1 MQLHSGENGMA
12 TLAMIL
18 AWYKKY
24 PSAESIRQECL
35 ASRNNTSVRQMIAA
49 GEAFGLS
56 AQVFRNPTTEM
67 IRAQSTPVVIRVGRF
82 YEIVTGFK
90 NGKICL
96 ISSSCGKYALT
107 EEAFEK
113 YLDGS
118 TAIVYTPAESFVPDG
133 KPEGFFAPVIRRFR
147 ENKKDCIVLLF
158 LYLLAAAATVGMLF
172 VSRRMMDECLNGGNP
187 ARAPF
192 LMAAIVCITV
202 LDIAAAV
209 VTPLI
214 VFRSSR
220 DISAKSSSALYKKLL
235 SLPMHFFETH
245 FNGDLIDRVANN
257 ITLGK
262 KFLSE
267 IISKLVDLL
276 LVFVF
281 LLVLFLFN
289 PVMAAVCL
297 AAEIIFIIAYMTV
310 VSRIGVIS
318 RSLSVLQSNVSANTL
333 NGINLIETI
342 KTTGAERSF
351 FKVWCRAE
359 SDYDNKQKSLLKL
372 NALASLLND
381 LSDFLA
387 QGLLLFVGAVMM
399 INGNLTFGVMAV
411 FQTLINQLQK
421 NIRKSLLMMKDYQSI
436 KADIERSDDI
446 LQRES
451 RKEVEI
457 PEEPDKL
464 SGNIVFDH
472 VTFRY
477 NKGDEPVLR
486 DISFEFRHGEI
497 IALVGKTGSGKSTIL
512 KLLSD
517 LYTRESG
524 SILIDGRPI
533 EEIPTAVLRSS
544 VATVDQDVMTYADT
558 VRNNLKLWDNCIE
571 DYEMILAARDAQIHP
586 RIISSPDGYDGM
598 IEEHGRNF
606 SGGELQRL
614 ALARALSAE
623 PTILI
628 LDEFTSALD
637 VITEKKVFEAIR
649 NRNAG
654 VCVLAAHRLST
665 VMLCDRVLVI
675 DEGRIAEEGTPAEL
689 YQRGGKF
696 RKLVDSGG

>member
-1 MQLHSGENGMA
+1 MA

-24 PSAESIRQECL
+24 PSAEMIRQECL

-49 GEAFGLS
+49 GAAFGLS
-56 AQVFRNPTTEM
+56 AEVIRNPAPDI
-67 IRAQSTPVVIRVGRF
+67 IRAQNTPVVIRSGRY
-82 YEIVTGFK
+82 YEIVTGYK

-96 ISSSCGKYALT
+96 NSSSYGRYNIT
-107 EEAFEK
+107 GEAFEK
-113 YLDGS
+113 KLEGS
-118 TAIVYTPAESFVPDG
+118 TAIVFTPAEGFAPEG
-133 KPEGFFAPVIRRFR
+133 KPESFFAPVIRRFR
-147 ENKKDCIVLLF
+147 ENKKDCIVLLL
-158 LYLLAAAATVGMLF
+158 LYLLSAGATVGMLF
-172 VSRRMMDECLNGGNP
+172 ASRAMMDECLSEGNA

-192 LMAAIVCITV
+192 LMAVIACIAV

-209 VTPLI
+209 ITPLI
-214 VFRSSR
+214 VFGSSR
-220 DISAKSSSALYKKLL
+220 KIAARSSSALYKKLL

-245 FNGDLIDRVANN
+245 INGDLIDRTMDN

-262 KFLSE
+262 RFLSD
-267 IISKLVDLL
+267 IISKLIDLIL
-276 LVFVF
+276 IFAF
-281 LLVLFLFN
+281 LLVLFLFD
-289 PVMAAVCL
+289 PVMAAICL
-297 AAEIIFIIAYMTV
+297 AVEIISVVLYMAV
-310 VSRIGVIS
+310 VSRVGVVS
-318 RSLSVLQSNVSANTL
+318 RSLSVLQSNVTSNTL

-351 FKVWCRAE
+351 FKVWCRSE
-359 SDYDNKQKSLLKL
+359 TDYDNKQKSLLKL

-381 LSDFLA
+381 LSDFFA
-387 QGLLLFVGAVMM
+387 QGALLFIGAFMM
-399 INGNLTFGVMAV
+399 INGSFSFGVMAV
-411 FQTLINQLQK
+411 FQTLVNQLQK
-421 NIRKSLLMMKDYQSI
+421 NVRKSLLMMKDYQRI
-436 KADIERSDDI
+436 KANIDRSDDI

-451 RKEVEI
+451 RGEVAI

-464 SGNIVFDH
+464 SGDIVFDH

-477 NKGDEPVLR
+477 NKGDEPALKDV
-486 DISFEFRHGEI
+486 SFTVRKGEI
-497 IALVGKTGSGKSTIL
+497 VALVGKTGSGKSTIL

-517 LYTRESG
+517 LYTQESG
-524 SILIDGRPI
+524 SILIDGKPI
-533 EEIPTAVLRSS
+533 GEIPTAVLHASI
-544 VATVDQDVMTYADT
+544 ATVDQDVMTYFDT
-558 VRNNLKLWDNCIE
+558 VRNNLKLWDDCIE

-598 IEEHGRNF
+598 IQEHGCNF

-665 VMLCDRVLVI
+665 VMLCDKVLVI
-675 DEGRIAEEGTPAEL
+675 EKGRIAEEGPPSEL
-689 YQRGGKF
+689 YNRDGIF
-696 RKLVDSGG
+696 RQLVDSGS

>member
-24 PSAESIRQECL
+24 PSTESIRQECL
-35 ASRNNTSVRQMIAA
+35 ASRNNTSVKQMIAA
-49 GEAFGLS
+49 GASFGLS
-56 AQVFRNPTTEM
+56 AEVFRNPTPEM
-67 IRAQSTPVVIRVGRF
+67 IRAQNSPVVIRVGRY
-82 YEIVTGFK
+82 YEIVTGSK

-96 ISSSCGKYALT
+96 TSPNYGKYAIT
-107 EEAFEK
+107 EEAFRK

-118 TAIVYTPAESFVPDG
+118 TAIVFTPTESFVPEG
-133 KPEGFFAPVIRRFR
+133 RPEGFFAPVIRRFR
-147 ENKKDCIVLLF
+147 ENKKDCIILFF

-172 VSRRMMDECLNGGNP
+172 VSKAMMDECLTNGDSS
-187 ARAPF
+187 RAPI
-192 LMAAIVCITV
+192 LIAAITCITA

-209 VTPLI
+209 ITPLI

-220 DISAKSSSALYKKLL
+220 DISAKSSSVLYKKLL

-245 FNGDLIDRVANN
+245 FNGDLIDRIANN
-257 ITLGK
+257 VMLGK
-262 KFLSE
+262 KFLSD
-267 IISKLVDLL
+267 IISKLVDLI
-276 LVFVF
+276 LVFIF

-289 PVMAAVCL
+289 PIMAAICL
-297 AAEIIFIIAYMTV
+297 AAEIIFIVMYMAV

-318 RSLSVLQSNVSANTL
+318 KSLSVLQSNVSSNTL

-359 SDYDNKQKSLLKL
+359 TDYDNKQKSLLKL

-381 LSDFLA
+381 LSDFFA
-387 QGLLLFVGAVMM
+387 QGLLLFIGAFMM
-399 INGNLTFGVMAV
+399 ISGHFTFGGMAV
-411 FQTLINQLQK
+411 FQTLVNQLQK
-421 NIRKSLLMMKDYQSI
+421 NVRKSLLMMKDYQNI
-436 KADIERSDDI
+436 KANIDRSDDI

-451 RKEVEI
+451 RREIGI

-477 NKGDEPVLR
+477 NKGDEPALK
-486 DISFEFRHGEI
+486 DISFEFKNGEI

-512 KLLSD
+512 KLLSN
-517 LYTRESG
+517 LYTQESG
-524 SILIDGRPI
+524 NILIDGMPI
-533 EEIPTAVLRSS
+533 GEIPAAVLHSS
-544 VATVDQDVMTYADT
+544 IATVDQDVMAYADT
-558 VRNNLKLWDNCIE
+558 IRNNLKLWDDCIE

-586 RIISSPDGYDGM
+586 RIISSPEGYDGL
-598 IEEHGRNF
+598 IQEHGRNF

-665 VMLCDRVLVI
+665 VMLCDKVLVI
-675 DEGRIAEEGTPAEL
+675 EKGRIAEEGTPSEL
-689 YQRGGKF
+689 YSRGGKF
-696 RKLVDSGG
+696 RQLVDSGV

>member
-24 PSAESIRQECL
+24 PSTESIRQQCL
-35 ASRNNTSVRQMIAA
+35 ASRNNTPVRQMIAA

-56 AQVFRNPTTEM
+56 AEVLRDPTPDM
-67 IRAQSTPVVIRVGRF
+67 IRAQKVPVVIRVGRY

-90 NGKICL
+90 NGKISL
-96 ISSSCGKYALT
+96 TSAHQGKYAIT
-107 EEAFEK
+107 EEAFAN
-113 YLDGS
+113 YLNGS
-118 TAIVYTPAESFVPDG
+118 TAIVFTPAESFAPEG
-133 KPEGFFAPVIRRFR
+133 KPEGFFAPVIRRFK
-147 ENKKDCIVLLF
+147 ENTKDCIVLLL
-158 LYLLAAAATVGMLF
+158 LYLLTAAATVGMLF
-172 VSRRMMDECLNGGNP
+172 VSRAMMDECLTGGNSQ
-187 ARAPF
+187 RAPLLLTLITF
-192 LMAAIVCITV
+192 IAA

-209 VTPLI
+209 ITPLI
-214 VFRSSR
+214 MFRSSR
-220 DISAKSSSALYKKLL
+220 DISARSSSKLYKKLL

-245 FNGDLIDRVANN
+245 FNGDLIDRMADN
-257 ITLGK
+257 IMLGK
-262 KFLSE
+262 KFLSD

-276 LVFVF
+276 LVFAF
-281 LLVLFLFN
+281 LLVLLLFN
-289 PVMAAVCL
+289 PALAAICI
-297 AAEIIFIIAYMTV
+297 AAEILFIIGYMAV

-318 RSLSVLQSNVSANTL
+318 KSLSVLQSTVSSNTL

-359 SDYDNKQKSLLKL
+359 TDYDNKQKNLLKL

-381 LSDFLA
+381 LSDFFA
-387 QGLLLFVGAVMM
+387 QGLLLFVGAFMM
-399 INGNLTFGVMAV
+399 INGNFTFGGMAV
-411 FQTLINQLQK
+411 FQTLVNQLQK
-421 NIRKSLLMMKDYQSI
+421 NVRKSLLMMKDYQGI
-436 KADIERSDDI
+436 KANIDRSDDI
-446 LQRES
+446 MQRES
-451 RKEVEI
+451 LKDVPI
-457 PEEPDKL
+457 PEEPNKL
-464 SGNIVFDH
+464 SGDIVFDH

-477 NKGDEPVLR
+477 NKGDEPALKDV
-486 DISFEFRHGEI
+486 SFEFKKGEI

-512 KLLSD
+512 KLLSN
-517 LYTRESG
+517 LYTQESG

-544 VATVDQDVMTYADT
+544 IATVDQDVMTYADT
-558 VRNNLKLWDNCIE
+558 VRNNLKLWDDCIE

-586 RIISSPDGYDGM
+586 RIISSPDGYDGL
-598 IEEHGRNF
+598 IQEHGRNF

-675 DEGRIAEEGTPAEL
+675 DKGRIAEEGAPSAL
-689 YQRGGKF
+689 YSMGGKF
-696 RKLVDSGG
+696 RELVDNG

>member
-24 PSAESIRQECL
+24 PSTESIRQKCL

-49 GEAFGLS
+49 GEAFGLT
-56 AQVFRNPTTEM
+56 AQVFKDPTPEM
-67 IRAQSTPVVIRVGRF
+67 ILAQRAPVVIRVGRF
-82 YEIVTGFK
+82 YEIFTGSK

-96 ISSSCGKYALT
+96 ASASSGRYAIT
-107 EEAFEK
+107 EEAFKK

-118 TAIVYTPAESFVPDG
+118 TAIVYTPMESFVPEG

-147 ENKKDCIVLLF
+147 ENRKDCIVLLF

-172 VSRRMMDECLNGGNP
+172 VSKRMMDECLTGGDFS
-187 ARAPF
+187 RAPF
-192 LMAAIVCITV
+192 LIAAIACIAL
-202 LDIAAAV
+202 LDIASAAI
-209 VTPLI
+209 TPLI

-220 DISAKSSSALYKKLL
+220 NISAKSSSALYKKLL

-245 FNGDLIDRVANN
+245 FNGDLIDRIADN
-257 ITLGK
+257 IMLGR

-289 PVMAAVCL
+289 PVMAAICL
-297 AAEIIFIIAYMTV
+297 AVEIIFIITYMTV

-318 RSLSVLQSNVSANTL
+318 KSISVLQSNVSANTL

-359 SDYDNKQKSLLKL
+359 TDYDNKQKSLLKL
-372 NALASLLND
+372 NALSSLLND
-381 LSDFLA
+381 LSDFFA
-387 QGLLLFVGAVMM
+387 QGSLLFIGAFMM
-399 INGNLTFGVMAV
+399 INGSFTFGLMAV
-411 FQTLINQLQK
+411 FQTLVNQLQK
-421 NIRKSLLMMKDYQSI
+421 NVRMSLLMMKDYQSI
-436 KADIERSDDI
+436 KANIDRSDDI
-446 LQRES
+446 MQRES
-451 RKEVEI
+451 RKEIAI
-457 PEEPDKL
+457 PENPDKL

-477 NKGDEPVLR
+477 NEGDEPALR
-486 DISFEFRHGEI
+486 DVSFEFKKGEI
-497 IALVGKTGSGKSTIL
+497 VALVGKTGSGKSTIL

-517 LYTRESG
+517 LYTQESG

-533 EEIPTAVLRSS
+533 GEIPTAVLRSS
-544 VATVDQDVMTYADT
+544 IATVDQDVMTYADT
-558 VRNNLKLWDNCIE
+558 VRNNLKLWDDCIE
-571 DYEMILAARDAQIHP
+571 DYEMILAARDAQIHQ
-586 RIISSPDGYDGM
+586 RIISSPEGYDGM
-598 IEEHGRNF
+598 VQEHGRNF
-606 SGGELQRL
+606 SGGEMQRL
-614 ALARALSAE
+614 ALARALSTE

-665 VMLCDRVLVI
+665 VMLCDKVLVI
-675 DEGRIAEEGTPAEL
+675 EKGRIAEEGTPAEL
-689 YQRGGKF
+689 YQKGGKF
-696 RKLVDSGG
+696 RQLIDSGG

>member
-24 PSAESIRQECL
+24 PSTESIRQKCL

-49 GEAFGLS
+49 GEAFGLT
-56 AQVFRNPTTEM
+56 AQVFKDPTPEM
-67 IRAQSTPVVIRVGRF
+67 ILAQRAPVVIRVGRF
-82 YEIVTGFK
+82 YEIVTGSK

-96 ISSSCGKYALT
+96 TSASTGKYAIT
-107 EEAFEK
+107 EEAFRK
-113 YLDGS
+113 VLDGS
-118 TAIVYTPAESFVPDG
+118 TAIVYTPMESFVPEG
-133 KPEGFFAPVIRRFR
+133 RPEGFFAPVIRRFR
-147 ENKKDCIVLLF
+147 ENRKDCIVLLF

-172 VSRRMMDECLNGGNP
+172 VSKRMMDECLTGGDSS
-187 ARAPF
+187 RAPF
-192 LMAAIVCITV
+192 LIAAIACIAL
-202 LDIAAAV
+202 LDIASAAI
-209 VTPLI
+209 TPLI

-220 DISAKSSSALYKKLL
+220 NISAKSSSALYKKLL

-245 FNGDLIDRVANN
+245 FNGDLIDRIADN
-257 ITLGK
+257 IMLGR

-289 PVMAAVCL
+289 PVMAAICL
-297 AAEIIFIIAYMTV
+297 AVEIIFIITYMTV

-318 RSLSVLQSNVSANTL
+318 KSLSVLQSNVSANTL

-359 SDYDNKQKSLLKL
+359 TDYDNKQKSLLKL

-381 LSDFLA
+381 LSDFFA
-387 QGLLLFVGAVMM
+387 QGLLLFVGAFMM
-399 INGNLTFGVMAV
+399 INGSFTFGLMAV
-411 FQTLINQLQK
+411 FQTLVNQLQK
-421 NIRKSLLMMKDYQSI
+421 NVRKSLLMMKDYQSI
-436 KADIERSDDI
+436 KANIDRSDDI
-446 LQRES
+446 MQRES
-451 RKEVEI
+451 RKEIAI
-457 PEEPDKL
+457 PENPDKL

-477 NKGDEPVLR
+477 NEGDEPAIR
-486 DISFEFRHGEI
+486 DVSFEFKKGEI
-497 IALVGKTGSGKSTIL
+497 VALVGKTGSGKSTIL

-517 LYTRESG
+517 LYTQESG
-524 SILIDGRPI
+524 SILIDGMPI
-533 EEIPTAVLRSS
+533 GEIPTAVLRSS
-544 VATVDQDVMTYADT
+544 IATVDQDVMTYADT
-558 VRNNLKLWDNCIE
+558 VRNNLKLWDDCIE

-586 RIISSPDGYDGM
+586 RIISSPEGYDGM
-598 IEEHGRNF
+598 VQEHGRNF

-614 ALARALSAE
+614 ALARALSTE

-665 VMLCDRVLVI
+665 VMLCDKVLVI
-675 DEGRIAEEGTPAEL
+675 EKGRIAEEGTPAEL
-689 YQRGGKF
+689 YQKGGKF
-696 RKLVDSGG
+696 RQLIDSGG

>member
-24 PSAESIRQECL
+24 PSTESIRQECL
-35 ASRNNTSVRQMIAA
+35 ASRNNTSVKQMIAA
-49 GEAFGLS
+49 GASFGLS
-56 AQVFRNPTTEM
+56 AEVFRNPTPEM
-67 IRAQSTPVVIRVGRF
+67 IRAQNSPVVIRVGRY
-82 YEIVTGFK
+82 YEIVTGSK

-96 ISSSCGKYALT
+96 TSPNYGKYAIT
-107 EEAFEK
+107 EEAFRK

-118 TAIVYTPAESFVPDG
+118 TAIVFTPTESFVPEG
-133 KPEGFFAPVIRRFR
+133 RPEGFFAPVIRRFR
-147 ENKKDCIVLLF
+147 ENKKDCIILFF

-172 VSRRMMDECLNGGNP
+172 VSKAMMDECLTNGDSS
-187 ARAPF
+187 RAPI
-192 LMAAIVCITV
+192 LIAAITCITA

-209 VTPLI
+209 ITPLI

-220 DISAKSSSALYKKLL
+220 DISAKSSSVLYKKLL

-245 FNGDLIDRVANN
+245 FNGDLIDRIANN
-257 ITLGK
+257 VMLGK
-262 KFLSE
+262 KFLSD
-267 IISKLVDLL
+267 IISKLVDLI
-276 LVFVF
+276 LVFIF

-289 PVMAAVCL
+289 PIMAAICL
-297 AAEIIFIIAYMTV
+297 AAEIIFIVMYMAV

-318 RSLSVLQSNVSANTL
+318 KSLSVLQSNVSSNTL

-359 SDYDNKQKSLLKL
+359 TDYDNKQKSLLKL

-381 LSDFLA
+381 LSDFFA
-387 QGLLLFVGAVMM
+387 QGLLLFIGAFMM
-399 INGNLTFGVMAV
+399 ISGHFTFGGMAV
-411 FQTLINQLQK
+411 FQTLVNQLQK
-421 NIRKSLLMMKDYQSI
+421 NVRKSLLMMKDYQSI
-436 KADIERSDDI
+436 KANIDRSDDI

-451 RKEVEI
+451 RREIGI

-477 NKGDEPVLR
+477 NKGDEPALK
-486 DISFEFRHGEI
+486 DISFEFKNGEI

-512 KLLSD
+512 KLLSN
-517 LYTRESG
+517 LYTQESG
-524 SILIDGRPI
+524 NILIDGMPI
-533 EEIPTAVLRSS
+533 GEIPAAVLHSS
-544 VATVDQDVMTYADT
+544 IATVDQDVMAYADT
-558 VRNNLKLWDNCIE
+558 IRNNLKLWDDCIE

-586 RIISSPDGYDGM
+586 RIISSPEGYDGL
-598 IEEHGRNF
+598 IQEHGRNF

-665 VMLCDRVLVI
+665 VMLCDKVLVI
-675 DEGRIAEEGTPAEL
+675 EKGRIAEEGTPSEL
-689 YQRGGKF
+689 YSRGGKF
-696 RKLVDSGG
+696 RQLVDSGV